1 MLNKELL
8 MIGGADSEATVVLK
22 ITHITGDQDTV
33 EMFVQYQDPPYT
45 GFQLLPPIPRYK
57 TAAYTIK
64 VPKGMRIQV
73 GGWYERFESRKGHT
87 ERCNRR
93 LQRRPLSSR
102 TLQNIGQLCSRG
114 GCRHLL
120 TSQEA
125 LCAE

>member
-1 MLNKELL
+1 

-73 GGWYERFESRKGHT
+73 GGGTNGLRVEKVTPSGAIEDYNGDHYLHGHFRILDSCVVEGDVDT
-87 ERCNRR
+87 Y
-93 LQRRPLSSR
+93 
-102 TLQNIGQLCSRG
+102 
-114 GCRHLL
+114 
-120 TSQEA
+120 
-125 LCAE
+125 